1 MRKISEKQEIAY
13 RLCHPDFGG
22 LSHKQ
27 AAVKMG
33 ITEGAVYRL
42 LKRMRKIAPN
52 LFPILS
58 LEHAQI
64 WRLWQDAGLNC
75 KDIAS
80 LKATTERTIQAKL
93 RLIKKKMN
101 YTTQQRQ
108 TVNIENIDETEIKNR
123 F

>member
-1 MRKISEKQEIAY
+1 MRKITEKQEQAY
-13 RLCHPDFGG
+13 RLCHHDFGG
-22 LSHKQ
+22 LFYKQ

-33 ITEGAVYRL
+33 ITEIAVRKL
-42 LKRMRKIAPN
+42 LNRMRKIAPH
-52 LFPILS
+52 LFPVLP

-75 KDIAS
+75 RDIAS
-80 LKATTERTIQAKL
+80 LKATTERAIQAKL

-101 YTTQQRQ
+101 YNTQQRQ
-108 TVNIENIDETEIKNR
+108 TVSINNIDETKIKNK